1 MEDRIIYGVDLGTT
15 FSAAAYVNP
24 QNAPVC
30 IHLGEHGEWAIPSS
44 VLFVDKKTAYVG
56 EEAIVNSYRE
66 NSLLVEFAKR
76 DLGLQNG
83 RTWDFSGRLFRPED
97 ISALVLR
104 KVVKQTGRDRSL
116 PLMRDVVISHPQYF
130 YLNQKEA
137 TREAGELA
145 GLNVVATVTEPNAAA
160 IAYGMLER
168 AESEGRDV
176 TVLIF
181 DLGGGTLDATLMKV
195 GASRVRMIGSD
206 GDARL
211 GGLDWDQEIVDFAK
225 EHFRKASGDDFDEV
239 SSPQDRVHLW
249 KEAQRAKEELSRPEK
264 DAHRFLMTAD
274 QSTVAVVITR
284 AEFEQRCEHLVE
296 RCLER
301 CDRLFGKTSQSWSR
315 VDEILMVGN
324 STRMPMIQDAIRRIS
339 GRQLIIDDNPKL
351 MVAKGAAI
359 LGHWV
364 RVGKLDARW
373 GDQEGE
379 TSGLEERDSPT
390 VTGCTAHGLG
400 VLVRKSGANHVSLL
414 IPPNTVTPHV
424 ARKTYFT
431 TTADATAIDVP
442 LYEGES
448 EDPSA
453 CVRIGRAL
461 IDGLPPRP
469 KGSPVEVS
477 FNIDISGRLEVEV
490 TDVETGNKRAIVVD
504 RNVLRSNGA
513 DLDFEQRR
521 QRLSEIEIL

>member
-1 MEDRIIYGVDLGTT
+1 MEDRIIYGIDLGTT

-24 QNAPVC
+24 RNTPVC
-30 IHLGEHGEWAIPSS
+30 INLGEHGEWAIPSA
-44 VLFVDKKTAYVG
+44 VLFVDRKTAYVG

-104 KVVKQTGRDRSL
+104 KIVKQAGRDRSL
-116 PLMRDVVISHPQYF
+116 PQMHDVVISHPQYF
-130 YLNQKEA
+130 FLNQKEA

-145 GLNVVATVTEPNAAA
+145 GLNVIATVTEPNAAA
-160 IAYGMLER
+160 IAYGMWER
-168 AESEGRDV
+168 AESEGREV
-176 TVLIF
+176 TVLVF
-181 DLGGGTLDATLMKV
+181 DLGGGTLDVTLMKV
-195 GASRVRMIGSD
+195 GASRVTMIGSD

-225 EHFRKASGDDFDEV
+225 DRFRQSTGDDFDGV

-264 DAHRFLMTAD
+264 DAHRFLMAAD
-274 QSTVAVVITR
+274 QTTVAVVITR
-284 AEFEQRCEHLVE
+284 AEFEGRSAHLVE

-301 CDRLFGKTSQSWSR
+301 CYRLFEKTGRNWAQ
-315 VDEILMVGN
+315 VDEVLMVGN
-324 STRMPMIQDAIRRIS
+324 STRMPMIQNAIQRVF
-339 GRQLIIDDNPKL
+339 GRQLIIDDHPKL

-364 RVGKLDARW
+364 RVGKLDPRW
-373 GDQEGE
+373 GDQEDQ
-379 TSGLEERDSPT
+379 TSGLEERETPT

-400 VLVRKSGANHVSLL
+400 VLVRRSGADRVSLL
-414 IPPNTVTPHV
+414 IPPNTATPHT

-431 TTADATAIDVP
+431 TTPDATAIEVP

-448 EDPSA
+448 EDPHA

-461 IDGLPPRP
+461 VDNLPPRP

-490 TDVETGNKRAIVVD
+490 TEVETGNKRAIVVD
-504 RNVLRSNGA
+504 RNVLRSPGSEL
-513 DLDFEQRR
+513 DLEQWRR
-521 QRLSEIEIL
+521 QLSEIEIL